1 MTLKNQKRYGLK
13 IGSRFKQGELIPLVI
28 IEKDLKMN
36 YIVYETNTNRN
47 IFLTDDFDHAFNL
60 CFQFNNEAKNKEKYD
75 IKKG

>member
-1 MTLKNQKRYGLK
+1 MTLKNRKRYGLK
-13 IGSRFKQGELIPLVI
+13 IGSRFKQGGINSPCNYR
-28 IEKDLKMN
+28 KDLKMN
-36 YIVYETNTNRN
+36 YIVYEASTNRN

>member
-1 MTLKNQKRYGLK
+1 
-13 IGSRFKQGELIPLVI
+13 
-28 IEKDLKMN
+28 MN

-60 CFQFNNEAKNKEKYD
+60 CFQFNDEAKNKEKYD